1 MMEKAH
7 TEYSK
12 RVVFIAT
19 VFDKLVDWGMPPDLI
34 KLIEFPLAMP
44 DVSERFLPDTRS
56 VAIKNPVI
64 PQSTMDMPI
73 VKTQKENNMRKK
85 LLQTRLN
92 KLIKSSTP
100 MPVAVPVQ
108 TQLSQLMHVPVK
120 SDTEFR
126 NVSGGTKKLEEPSFW
141 SRLHTEFQ
149 TTQKMRQLA
158 AENVM
163 GRQGVKQVNHFITYI
178 VLIFFPSLNLEVFYY
193 IL

>member
-1 MMEKAH
+1 MVEKAN

-19 VFDKLVDWGMPPDLI
+19 VFDKLVDWGIPSDLI

-56 VAIKNPVI
+56 EASQKPVI
-64 PQSTMDMPI
+64 PQSTMEMPV
-73 VKTQKENNMRKK
+73 VKTQKEVDMRKR

-100 MPVAVPVQ
+100 IPVTVPVK

-120 SDTEFR
+120 SDTAFR
-126 NVSGGTKKLEEPSFW
+126 NVSGGKKKLEEPSFW
-141 SRLHTEFQ
+141 CRLHTEFQ

-158 AENVM
+158 AENVI
-163 GRQGVKQVNHFITYI
+163 GRQNVKQVNNFII
-178 VLIFFPSLNLEVFYY
+178 HI
-193 IL
+193 

>member
-1 MMEKAH
+1 MVEKDH

-19 VFDKLVDWGMPPDLI
+19 VFDKLVDWGIPSDLI
-34 KLIEFPLAMP
+34 KMIEFPLAMP

-56 VAIKNPVI
+56 ETIKNPGI
-64 PQSTMDMPI
+64 PQSVMEIPV
-73 VKTQKENNMRKK
+73 VKIQKENNMRKR

-100 MPVAVPVQ
+100 MPLPVPVPVK
-108 TQLSQLMHVPVK
+108 TQLSQLMHVSVK
-120 SDTEFR
+120 SDTEFS
-126 NVSGGTKKLEEPSFW
+126 NVSGGKKKLEEPSFW

-158 AENVM
+158 AERVI
-163 GRQGVKQVNHFITYI
+163 GRQSAKQVNHFDIHI
-178 VLIFFPSLNLEVFYY
+178 VF
-193 IL
+193 

>member
-1 MMEKAH
+1 MEKAH